1 MEAWFFDFGWPEY
14 IRSDGGPQFRTEFK
28 QFCNKHG
35 IQHELSSPYNPESNG
50 LAEAAVKNLKSLV
63 LRCQA
68 NKEDL
73 RCAIATWRNIAREDG
88 ISPSQ
93 AFFQHKQRQSWP
105 ILAEDLQLAPPDMSR
120 KLEKNIKLR
129 NNRDRHTKKFAQLHI
144 GQRVWMQHHQTKHT
158 APGNRKKTEK
168 IDYENDYHRV

>member
-1 MEAWFFDFGWPEY
+1 MDLFDAQGKSWLAMVCRCSGYAWLAKLGRTSTKDILNCLEAWFFDFGWPEY

-63 LRCQA
+63 LRSQA

-73 RCAIATWRNIAREDG
+73 QRAIATWRNICLLYT
-88 ISPSQ
+88 SPS
-93 AFFQHKQRQSWP
+93 P
-105 ILAEDLQLAPPDMSR
+105 
-120 KLEKNIKLR
+120 
-129 NNRDRHTKKFAQLHI
+129 RD
-144 GQRVWMQHHQTKHT
+144 
-158 APGNRKKTEK
+158 
-168 IDYENDYHRV
+168 